1 MTQGPFGHAFGA
13 SLPLAS
19 SGPSGD
25 LLPGRGKRQLAKI
38 SAKFQNP
45 FRTSPFDGGT
55 LSFIQPE
62 VIAMMTHCHERTA
75 YCGGRD
81 ELIELI
87 ASGITAYPGSEMGY
101 LIDMLSRDDA
111 EAPPA
116 KAWTTWSWR
125 AMFSLEAVPRLT

>member
-1 MTQGPFGHAFGA
+1 
-13 SLPLAS
+13 
-19 SGPSGD
+19 
-25 LLPGRGKRQLAKI
+25 
-38 SAKFQNP
+38 
-45 FRTSPFDGGT
+45 
-55 LSFIQPE
+55 
-62 VIAMMTHCHERTA
+62 MMTHCHERTA

-116 KAWTTWSWR
+116 KARTTWSWR